1 MQLQATLTGA
11 KFFKDEVDGTP
22 YDNCKLYVLL
32 GMDTSNG
39 RCVGQAS
46 GEYTYGTSD
55 NYAKVADMLK
65 AGPARVELTL
75 DQVTS
80 GKAIK
85 TIVTDV
91 KLLAQAKAG

>member
-11 KFFKDEVDGTP
+11 KFFNDTVDGNAYNTT
-22 YDNCKLYVLL
+22 KLYVLL
-32 GMDTSNG
+32 GMDTSTG
-39 RCVGQAS
+39 RAIGQAS

-55 NYAKVADMLK
+55 NFPKVSEMLK

-75 DQVTS
+75 EQVTS

-91 KLLAQAKAG
+91 KLLAQPKVG